1 MYTRI
6 LCPLD
11 GSKTAE
17 SVLPFA
23 RLFARNL
30 QIPVELLAVVDVV
43 NMMRTVYAAESL
55 FMDSLVEDETRR
67 LDEYLNDIGKNF
79 PAGTVQSRVQK
90 GSPAEVIVEEVLLE
104 KDALIAMATHGRS
117 GLNRWLLGSVA
128 EKVLR
133 GASNPLLLV
142 RAKESAPQWRM
153 PALKS
158 IVVPLDGSE
167 TAETVLP
174 SAAILA
180 KRLDLDLILLRVYGI
195 PYRAYAYPGD
205 EGFYDAAQLEK
216 FTASLRAEASA
227 YLEEKAKA
235 LRDRGVQRISIIL
248 KEGLDA
254 DEIISLARQ
263 TPDNVIAMCTHG
275 RSGVKRWT
283 LGSVTETVVRHSG
296 DPVLVVRAT

>member
-6 LCPLD
+6 LAPLD

-17 SVLPFA
+17 NVLPFV
-23 RLFARNL
+23 RSFARNL
-30 QIPVELLAVVDVV
+30 QIPVEFFAVVDVV
-43 NMMRTVYAAESL
+43 NMARDVYAAERL
-55 FMDSLVEDETRR
+55 FLDSLVEDEARR
-67 LDEYLNDIGKNF
+67 LGEYLNDVAKNF
-79 PAGTVQSRVQK
+79 PVGTVHWRVQP
-90 GSPAEVIVEEVLLE
+90 GSPAEAIIDAALAE

-142 RAKESAPQWRM
+142 RATESAPQWSM
-153 PALKS
+153 AALKS
-158 IVVPLDGSE
+158 VIVPLDGSE
-167 TAETVLP
+167 TAERVLP
-174 SAAILA
+174 SAGALA
-180 KRLDLDLILLRVYGI
+180 KSLDLEVVLLRVYGI
-195 PYRAYAYPGD
+195 PYGAYSPG
-205 EGFYDAAQLEK
+205 EGLYDAMQMEK
-216 FTASLRAEASA
+216 FAASLRDEGSA

-235 LRDRGVQRISIIL
+235 LRGRGVKKVSTIV

-263 TPDNVIAMCTHG
+263 TPDNLIAICTHG
-275 RSGVKRWT
+275 RSGVKRWA

-296 DPVLVVRAT
+296 DPVLIVRTA